1 MRRTG
6 HRKSSTKQI
15 CGCVALGKGG
25 VVGVPAAVASPS
37 TELYQAAI
45 SQRVESAQLAEA
57 LQRRLD
63 ETTSKSS
70 QDLSSIEAQQSAAA
84 VWLPSSRAAL

>member
-1 MRRTG
+1 M
-6 HRKSSTKQI
+6 
-15 CGCVALGKGG
+15 
-25 VVGVPAAVASPS
+25 GVPVAVASPS
-37 TELYQAAI
+37 TELHQAAI

-84 VWLPSSRAAL
+84 VWLPSSWAAL